1 MSDNVLYVSA
11 ADFGTPEFIER
22 DAQKITQEWI
32 AGYEQ
37 LTDKTLYPAQPERLL
52 INNGAYREMLVREA
66 VQDAGML
73 SLVRFSRKPILD
85 FLGEPLGC
93 FRLAAGHASVPLQFT
108 FDPAPQSSTTLPAGT
123 EVSAGNVVFA
133 TTTDTVI
140 AAQQVS
146 AIVNARCTVA
156 GTIGNGF
163 AMGQV
168 KTLVQPVDGLIVSD
182 VRNVAV
188 TANGSDEE
196 LDDRYRARIFM
207 AHAQFSVA
215 GSRAAYK
222 YYVMSASERILD
234 VAITAPKDGETGFG
248 LGLVKVCALYN
259 SGTDDSVVP
268 SASPESVK
276 SILQS
281 TLVGDEKLPMNDTV
295 ELIDPTPA
303 DYVIDAEL
311 ILYEGVDSEL
321 TRAAAK
327 SSADQYAAKRGISLG
342 NDVVREQII
351 AKLQLNGVYKV
362 NLISPAVDVLVSD
375 TQFARCLS
383 VNVRTVAK
391 VPEVM
396 HD

>member
-1 MSDNVLYVSA
+1 
-11 ADFGTPEFIER
+11 
-22 DAQKITQEWI
+22 
-32 AGYEQ
+32 
-37 LTDKTLYPAQPERLL
+37 
-52 INNGAYREMLVREA
+52 MLVREA